1 MLNEKVCNQRPLQA
15 FFCFVCSPLS
25 PPQFFDFTIVA
36 NVCKKKSPNFEKKV
50 KSSPHF
56 NADLVWQPF

>member
-1 MLNEKVCNQRPLQA
+1 MKKYAIKDLFKHFLVL
-15 FFCFVCSPLS
+15 FVPSC
-25 PPQFFDFTIVA
+25 PPPDFFDFTIVA
-36 NVCKKKSPNFEKKV
+36 NVCKTKSPNFEKNV